1 MKGTIVVTG
10 CSTGFGREL
19 SEDLARKGARV
30 YATMRGVKTSNA
42 KVANELQALATKAKL
57 DLRLLELDVT
67 SSSSVD
73 AAAAKVVAESGAPDA
88 VVNNVG
94 QMFVGLT
101 EAFSADELSKQL
113 DINVVGVHRV
123 NRAFLPAMRKRGS
136 GLVMNV
142 SSIAGRMSLPFFGV
156 YHASKW
162 ALEGYSLA
170 LRGELASSGV
180 DVVVVEPGPFTT
192 ELFPKSPKPADA
204 DGRAKS
210 YPPIAQ
216 QSFDQMG
223 ASFDQVFKDPTAPT
237 SPKLVVDRMIEL
249 IEMKA
254 GTRPFRSV
262 VGLDFGVRDRNAAV
276 EPLDAGLLEA
286 MGLAAFAT
294 LAPKARA

>member
-1 MKGTIVVTG
+1 MKRTIVITG

-19 SEDLARKGARV
+19 AERLAGNGDRV

-42 KVANELQALATKAKL
+42 KIAGELQALAAKEKL
-57 DLRLLELDVT
+57 DLRVLELDVT

-73 AAAAKVVAESGAPDA
+73 SAAAKVSSESGAPDA
-88 VVNNVG
+88 VVNNAG

-101 EAFSADELSKQL
+101 EAFSADEYAKQL

-123 NRAFLPAMRKRGS
+123 NRAFLPTMRERGR

-162 ALEGYSLA
+162 ALEGYSMA
-170 LRGELASSGV
+170 LRIELASSGV
-180 DVVVVEPGPFTT
+180 DVVIVEPGPFTT
-192 ELFPKSPKPADA
+192 ELFPRSPKPADT
-204 DGRAKS
+204 DGRAKT

-216 QSFDQMG
+216 QSFDAMG
-223 ASFDQVFKDPTAPT
+223 ASFDALFKDPAAPT

-249 IEMKA
+249 IAMKA

-262 VGLDFGVRDRNAAV
+262 VGLDFGVRERNAAV
-276 EPLDAGLLEA
+276 EAMDAGLIEA
-286 MGLAAFAT
+286 MGMTSFARLAT
-294 LAPKARA
+294 RARD